1 MMFVGILIGSWMTS
15 GTVPLLMYYGLKLLP
30 APIFLA
36 ATCILCS
43 LMSLM
48 TGTSW
53 GTMGTIGVALMGVA
67 EGLGIPAPYAAGAIV
82 VGAIFGDKLSPLS
95 DTTIM
100 APYVSGVDIIEHI
113 KSMLYT
119 TVPCLL
125 VSLVLYVILGLR
137 FQGGNIQ
144 SENYQLILQTLSES
158 FSLNPLLLLP
168 PVVVLVL
175 IFLRKPTIPVFGV
188 GILLADV
195 LAVLIQ
201 GRTLK
206 EVLTA
211 MASGM
216 NASTGVSLVDS
227 MINRG
232 GLLNMMSSVALII
245 GAAMFSSSLKT
256 TGVFQV
262 LLDAI
267 QNYAKGRKSL
277 LGFSYILHLVLAS
290 LVGVYLVTFSIVGPI
305 LAPMFDKYGLHRK
318 NLSRMLE
325 DTGTA
330 FSPIVP
336 WSNISVFIL
345 GTLGV
350 SSFEYVLY
358 APITYLGVVFAAI
371 YIMTGFGIYNQDDV
385 MLVKEKRAS
394 ASRE

>member
-1 MMFVGILIGSWMTS
+1 
-15 GTVPLLMYYGLKLLP
+15 
-30 APIFLA
+30 
-36 ATCILCS
+36 
-43 LMSLM
+43 
-48 TGTSW
+48 
-53 GTMGTIGVALMGVA
+53 
-67 EGLGIPAPYAAGAIV
+67 
-82 VGAIFGDKLSPLS
+82 
-95 DTTIM
+95 
-100 APYVSGVDIIEHI
+100 
-113 KSMLYT
+113 
-119 TVPCLL
+119 
-125 VSLVLYVILGLR
+125 
-137 FQGGNIQ
+137 
-144 SENYQLILQTLSES
+144 
-158 FSLNPLLLLP
+158 
-168 PVVVLVL
+168 
-175 IFLRKPTIPVFGV
+175 
-188 GILLADV
+188 
-195 LAVLIQ
+195 
-201 GRTLK
+201 
-206 EVLTA
+206 
-211 MASGM
+211 
-216 NASTGVSLVDS
+216 
-227 MINRG
+227 
-232 GLLNMMSSVALII
+232 
-245 GAAMFSSSLKT
+245 MFSSSLKT

-267 QNYAKGRKSL
+267 QKYAKGRKSL